1 MKKIILGLFLILG
14 AISFAAPKYVNTDK
28 ITQLGYK
35 VDNDIPE
42 IFLFQKMEPDGTGI
56 SISLFEIP
64 NQSSK
69 YISDMEKENTPSEAQ
84 FIGSVQNNRAYV
96 NKFANNENGGF
107 TYNFVAKNTKIKDC
121 YISVLYATDNELSN
135 TELNNA
141 VDKVLNEVES
151 YLK

>member
-1 MKKIILGLFLILG
+1 MSKKPIIGISSSVIVDDSG
-14 AISFAAPKYVNTDK
+14 SFA
-28 ITQLGYK
+28 GYK
-35 VDNDIPE
+35 
-42 IFLFQKMEPDGTGI
+42 
-56 SISLFEIP
+56 
-64 NQSSK
+64 
-69 YISDMEKENTPSEAQ
+69 
-84 FIGSVQNNRAYV
+84 RAYV

>member
-1 MKKIILGLFLILG
+1 MKKIILGLFLIWG
-14 AISFAAPKYVNTDK
+14 ALSFASPSFVDVNKIKQNSYEIRDNEDDFFTFVKSTD
-28 ITQLGYK
+28 
-35 VDNDIPE
+35 E
-42 IFLFQKMEPDGTGI
+42 AGI
-56 SISLFEIP
+56 SVAFNVIEDTNSKEVSEMIKSTAPDSQKFL
-64 NQSSK
+64 SS
-69 YISDMEKENTPSEAQ
+69 I
-84 FIGSVQNNRAYV
+84 NNKRAYV

-121 YISVLYATDNELSN
+121 YISILYATDNELSN

>member
-14 AISFAAPKYVNTDK
+14 ALSFASPDFVDVNK
-28 ITQLGYK
+28 IKENSYEI
-35 VDNDIPE
+35 VDNDDD
-42 IFLFQKMEPDGTGI
+42 FFTFAKSTDDAGI
-56 SISLFEIP
+56 SVTFNIINDVNSKDASEIIK
-64 NQSSK
+64 ST
-69 YISDMEKENTPSEAQ
+69 TPSSQ
-84 FIGSVQNNRAYV
+84 KFLNSIDNKRAYI

-107 TYNFVAKNTKIKDC
+107 TYSFVPKNVKIKDC
-121 YISVLYATDNELSN
+121 YISILYATDSELSS

>member
-14 AISFAAPKYVNTDK
+14 ALSFASPSFVDVNKIKQNSYEIYDDDDDFFTFVKSTD
-28 ITQLGYK
+28 
-35 VDNDIPE
+35 E
-42 IFLFQKMEPDGTGI
+42 AGI
-56 SISLFEIP
+56 SVTFTVIESV
-64 NQSSK
+64 NA
-69 YISDMEKENTPSEAQ
+69 KEVS
-84 FIGSVQNNRAYV
+84 
-96 NKFANNENGGF
+96 
-107 TYNFVAKNTKIKDC
+107 

>member
-1 MKKIILGLFLILG
+1 MKKIILGLFLIWG
-14 AISFAAPKYVNTDK
+14 ALSFASPSFVDVNKIKQNSYEIRDDEDDFFTFVKSTD
-28 ITQLGYK
+28 
-35 VDNDIPE
+35 E
-42 IFLFQKMEPDGTGI
+42 AGI
-56 SISLFEIP
+56 SVAFNVIEDTNSKEVSEMIKSTAPDSQKFL
-64 NQSSK
+64 SS
-69 YISDMEKENTPSEAQ
+69 I
-84 FIGSVQNNRAYV
+84 NNKRAYV

-121 YISVLYATDNELSN
+121 YISILYATDNELSN